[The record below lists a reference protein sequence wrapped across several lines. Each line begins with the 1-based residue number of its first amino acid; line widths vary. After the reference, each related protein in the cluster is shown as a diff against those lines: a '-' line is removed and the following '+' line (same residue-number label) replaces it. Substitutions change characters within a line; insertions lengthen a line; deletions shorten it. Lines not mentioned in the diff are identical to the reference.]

1 MQQPVSYM
9 DFFFP
14 LNGEQ
19 KSASSDKTSQHRASR
34 ESSMEL
40 PSEEVIIYNRVTR
53 AWRGRKPE
61 HSFIYQM
68 EESVLLSA
76 QSLRNKWAVLK
87 ASDPPTKSGDKTV
100 TSCGKQLRQLAGC
113 TGCAKGF
120 ITSFPFYLAAP
131 SFLPSGQRGYHIN
144 PGWHQ
149 ALPVFACWKIRLYR
163 LQNHYS

>member
-1 MQQPVSYM
+1 MSNTAMQQPVSYM
-9 DFFFP
+9 DFFSLWMVNKKVP
-14 LNGEQ
+14 HLTKQAKPCLERSPAWNYLLKKWSYTIGLPGHEGGESLSTLLFI
-19 KSASSDKTSQHRASR
+19 K
-34 ESSMEL
+34 
-40 PSEEVIIYNRVTR
+40 
-53 AWRGRKPE
+53 WRK
-61 HSFIYQM
+61 
-68 EESVLLSA
+68 SVLLSA

-100 TSCGKQLRQLAGC
+100 TSCGKQVRQLAGC

-131 SFLPSGQRGYHIN
+131 SLLPSGQRGYHIN

-163 LQNHYS
+163 